1 MLTIK
6 NGQISLYCHFN
17 KIIKGSGNSFQFP
30 GLSQTHARNVCH
42 YLGFKRKK
50 HNCNFHYVAM
60 SMMRSQILKS
70 VEYHKNTKIYISQEQ
85 NIIFSSNEII
95 H

>member
-6 NGQISLYCHFN
+6 NGQISLYCYFN
-17 KIIKGSGNSFQFP
+17 KIIKGSGTSFQFP

-50 HNCNFHYVAM
+50 HNRNFHYVAM

-70 VEYHKNTKIYISQEQ
+70 VDFTKIQRSTYLKNKTLFFLQMK
-85 NIIFSSNEII
+85 
-95 H
+95 